1 MKKTILAATLAAGLL
16 AGCGGGGRTTA
27 VPAASSS
34 ASSAAHTVQV
44 AVRIVIPTAAPA
56 SASAGKR
63 RPAYIS
69 PATQAAV
76 VDVTPAGAPTVRTI
90 IPCGNSVCSGSVP
103 ATVGNDTF
111 VISLNDRSSGTGN
124 TLASGT
130 TTAAVVEG
138 KPNAVNVIFNGVVAS
153 LAILFDNQYP
163 HTHQSSTVTVHVTAL
178 DADGN
183 TIIGPG
189 VYDNPISVTDGD
201 TSGASSMTPQT
212 ITGPADPAFTV
223 GYNGAWIG
231 GDCACIP
238 IVASVP
244 NNAAVKPV
252 TARIIPAPQA
262 VEYSTPTLNASP
274 TDLTK
279 GPDGAIWFT
288 EQSVHQ
294 IGRVTTSGTFNEY
307 AVPGSGQY
315 TYQQAQP
322 WAITAGGDGNLWFT
336 DNNGG
341 DQAIDSITTTG
352 TVTRHSIHRPNGFRD
367 LFSIVWGPDG
377 NLWAPDSPSNQIVRL
392 TPAGVETDFP
402 IPTYSANAQYIVN
415 GPDGALWFTEPGGA
429 KIARITTAGTITEYS
444 TLPTPAN
451 VYAYNAS
458 TPTALTVG
466 PDGALWY
473 IDSTLNQI
481 GHATTSGTVTQFPR
495 SQSYSAQGTIVNG
508 PDGAVYF
515 GTGSG
520 YVGRISPSGTTTLIP
535 IQQLRQR
542 GGQPTRLAVGGDN
555 NLWYVDT
562 YGSIVG
568 KIVF

>member
-1 MKKTILAATLAAGLL
+1 MKKILAAALAAGLL
-16 AGCGGGGRTTA
+16 AGCGGGGATKA
-27 VPAASSS
+27 VPTGSSS
-34 ASSAAHTVQV
+34 ASNSGRTVDV
-44 AVRIVIPTAAPA
+44 AIRIVIPTATSA

-76 VDVTPAGAPTVRTI
+76 VDVTPAGAPTVRTV

-111 VISLNDRSSGTGN
+111 AISLNDRADGSGN

-138 KPNAVNVIFNGVVAS
+138 QANAVNVVFNGVVAS
-153 LAILFDNQYP
+153 LMINFDNQYP
-163 HTHQSSTVTVHVTAL
+163 HTHQSSTVTVHVTAF
-178 DADGN
+178 DADRN

-189 VYDNPISVTDGD
+189 VYDNPISVKDGD
-201 TSGASSMTPQT
+201 TSGASSMAPQT
-212 ITGPADPAFTV
+212 INGPADPTFTV
-223 GYNGAWIG
+223 SYNGSWIG

-244 NNAAVKPV
+244 NNAAVKVV
-252 TARIIPAPQA
+252 TAQIIPSPQA
-262 VEYSTPTLNASP
+262 VEYSTPTSYSSP
-274 TDLTK
+274 LDLTK

-288 EQSVHQ
+288 EQAAHQ
-294 IGRVTTSGTFNEY
+294 IGRITTSGTITEY
-307 AVPGSGQY
+307 AVPGAGQY
-315 TYQQAQP
+315 SYQQALP

-336 DNNGG
+336 DNNSS
-341 DQAIDSITTTG
+341 DQSVDSITTNG
-352 TVTRHSIHRPNGFRD
+352 TVTRHSIHRPNGFRN

-377 NLWAPDSPSNQIVRL
+377 NLWAPDNQANQIARF
-392 TPAGVETDFP
+392 TPAGVETDFA
-402 IPTYSANAQYIVN
+402 IPTFGGNAQYIAN
-415 GPDGALWFTEPGGA
+415 GPDGALWFTETGAA
-429 KIARITTAGTITEYS
+429 KIARITTAGAITEYS
-444 TLPTPAN
+444 TLPAASNAN
-451 VYAYNAS
+451 GYVAS
-458 TPTALTVG
+458 TPAALTAG

-473 IDSTLNQI
+473 IDTWLNQI

-495 SQSYSAQGTIVNG
+495 LQSYSAQGPIVNG

-515 GTGSG
+515 GTGTG
-520 YVGRISPSGTTTLIP
+520 FIGRISTSGTTTLIP

-542 GGQPTRLAVGGDN
+542 GGQPNHFAVGSDN

-562 YGSIVG
+562 YGNLVG